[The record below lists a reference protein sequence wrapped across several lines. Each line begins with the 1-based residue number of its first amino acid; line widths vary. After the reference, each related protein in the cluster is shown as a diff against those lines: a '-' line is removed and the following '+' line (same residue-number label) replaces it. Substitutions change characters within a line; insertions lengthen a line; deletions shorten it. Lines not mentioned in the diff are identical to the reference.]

1 MRFFLSTTEKPHE
14 TARNEIRSFFTFLLH
29 FVGYVSCLLYICD
42 TKLMYM
48 DTVIKRQTAFRL
60 NEDLLERLK
69 EAARREHRSLNNYV
83 ENVLMKVVYN
93 EPNEETRAAI
103 EEARSGKS
111 AGSLDMSDFRS
122 FMKSVDEIE

>member
-1 MRFFLSTTEKPHE
+1 MKPHE
-14 TARNEIRSFFTFLLH
+14 TKSVRFLH
-29 FVGYVSCLLYICD
+29 FSSILLDMLAICY
-42 TKLMYM
+42 TFVIQKLMYM

>member
-1 MRFFLSTTEKPHE
+1 
-14 TARNEIRSFFTFLLH
+14 
-29 FVGYVSCLLYICD
+29 
-42 TKLMYM
+42 M

-103 EEARSGKS
+103 EEARSWISFGI
-111 AGSLDMSDFRS
+111 LDLIYFRL

>member
-1 MRFFLSTTEKPHE
+1 
-14 TARNEIRSFFTFLLH
+14 
-29 FVGYVSCLLYICD
+29 
-42 TKLMYM
+42 M

-69 EAARREHRSLNNYV
+69 EAARREHRSLNNY
-83 ENVLMKVVYN
+83 VYN